1 MSVAISGA
9 SGALGRRVA
18 ELLIESMD
26 PSQLVLL
33 SRTPETLKGFEKR
46 GATVRKAS
54 FKNPTGLKEVLS
66 DIDRLLMISSGDVD
80 KRLDLHKQAVAVA
93 AQVGVQHVVYTSM
106 AQPSADN
113 PSFVIPDHAGTE
125 QALRESGMDWTFLR
139 NNVYSEGLV
148 PLGIQAVASGTLLT
162 NAGDGGTAYVSRD
175 DCARAAAAV
184 LSTDGHEK
192 EAYDITGPEAITQA
206 QLADL
211 LAEVSERPVA
221 LSQVDDDTY
230 FDRLFDAGVPQAV
243 ADLMSSF
250 GEATR
255 KGFLKK
261 VSSDL
266 PDLTGRPAITV
277 REVLE
282 RNRGALHGA

>member
-9 SGALGRRVA
+9 SGGLGRRVA

-26 PSQLVLL
+26 PSQLILL
-33 SRTPETLKGFEKR
+33 SRTPDELKGFAKR

-54 FKNPTGLKEVLS
+54 IKNPTGLKEVLS
-66 DIDRLLMISSGDVD
+66 DVDRLLLISSGDVD
-80 KRLDLHKQAVAVA
+80 KRLDLQKQAVAVA
-93 AQVGVQHVVYTSM
+93 TQVGVQHVVYTSM
-106 AQPSADN
+106 AQPSGDN

-139 NNVYSEGLV
+139 NNVYTEGLV
-148 PLGIQAVASGTLLT
+148 PLGIGAVKRGALVT

-184 LSTDGHEK
+184 LATDGHERT
-192 EAYDITGPEAITQA
+192 AYDITGPEAVTQA
-206 QLADL
+206 QLAEIL
-211 LAEVSERPVA
+211 SEVSERPVELQP
-221 LSQVDDDTY
+221 LSDDAY
-230 FDRLFDAGVPQAV
+230 FDQLYDDGVPQEV

-261 VSSDL
+261 VSTDL
-266 PDLTGRPAITV
+266 PDLTGRPAATV